1 MKNFDYRD
9 MLITIAIVMALS
21 LLYSINSDNKPDVKK
36 EQVKVKQVK
45 VIKEKPTPEPTIEEE
60 IADAEDAIADI
71 FTKKI
76 SDSIP
81 SVNIKTD
88 ISKDGWGISVGDSRK
103 GEYNL
108 KLNHGKDGYDVKAV
122 DTKDRININ
131 VEDIK

>member
-1 MKNFDYRD
+1 M
-9 MLITIAIVMALS
+9 TLS
-21 LLYSINSDNKPDVKK
+21 LLYSINSDDKPDVKK
-36 EQVKVKQVK
+36 EPVKVKQVK
-45 VIKEKPTPEPTIEEE
+45 VIKEKPAQEPTLEEE

-81 SVNIKTD
+81 NVNIKTD

-108 KLNHGKDGYDVKAV
+108 KLNHGKDGYNVKAV

>member
-1 MKNFDYRD
+1 M
-9 MLITIAIVMALS
+9 TLS
-21 LLYSINSDNKPDVKK
+21 LLYSINNDDKQDVKQ
-36 EQVKVKQVK
+36 ETVK

-60 IADAEDAIADI
+60 IADAENAIAGI

-103 GEYNL
+103 DEYNL
-108 KLNHGKDGYDVKAV
+108 KLNHGKDGYNVKAV